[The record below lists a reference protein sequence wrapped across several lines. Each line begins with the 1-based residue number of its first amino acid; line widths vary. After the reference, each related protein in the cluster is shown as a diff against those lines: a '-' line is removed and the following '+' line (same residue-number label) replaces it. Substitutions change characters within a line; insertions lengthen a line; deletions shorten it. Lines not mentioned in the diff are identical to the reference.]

1 VTLAC
6 HIRTQWAAIGSI
18 AAKFGISHKT
28 LRKWVRTAEVDDGL
42 RPGLTTDE
50 HERLKAL
57 ERENRELRRANE
69 ILKSASALAIW
80 RRRGDLV
87 HHSDRG
93 SQDLSIRYTE
103 RLVEGGI
110 APSVGSVGDS
120 YDNAMAESV
129 IGLYKTQVIRRRG
142 PGRGSTRLST
152 ARFEWVDWF
161 NHRRLLKP
169 PVNPGRFNNPL
180 EAAVV
185 RRAMSQRCP
194 NPTPQPAFSRWT
206 ARRELHPL
214 APPPR
219 SHAWGRGDLRFLR
232 IRHDRLYPPGS
243 AGAMLCGRSADR
255 DTLQAR
261 TARETVQPHGAL
273 PLSARGRSAPME
285 WANRGAPSAAELPAP
300 QRSLWISSGHG
311 MVACTW

>member
-1 VTLAC
+1 MGGDRLD
-6 HIRTQWAAIGSI
+6 R
-18 AAKFGISHKT
+18 AKFGISHET
-28 LRKWVRTAEVDDGL
+28 LRTWGRTAEADDGL

-50 HERLKAL
+50 RERLKAL

-80 RRRGDLV
+80 RRRGEVGGLV

-103 RLVEGGI
+103 RLAEGGI

-161 NHRRLLKP
+161 TT
-169 PVNPGRFNNPL
+169 GDC
-180 EAAVV
+180 
-185 RRAMSQRCP
+185 S
-194 NPTPQPAFSRWT
+194 S
-206 ARRELHPL
+206 
-214 APPPR
+214 PR
-219 SHAWGRGDLRFLR
+219 
-232 IRHDRLYPPGS
+232 
-243 AGAMLCGRSADR
+243 
-255 DTLQAR
+255 
-261 TARETVQPHGAL
+261 
-273 PLSARGRSAPME
+273 
-285 WANRGAPSAAELPAP
+285 
-300 QRSLWISSGHG
+300 
-311 MVACTW
+311 